1 MDGGVP
7 ATPAAFAKT
16 DQPRVAKPNEVSYSQ
31 NWSPLI
37 NTTGTVARGGRTKR
51 GAAAQVR
58 PFCMVHT
65 VTRTAETGAVK
76 GSFLCSSKCRKN
88 HAMCKAEI
96 FPEFT
101 IREVPNSCI
110 FQEKKSCYEQTEK
123 NDKKFCL
130 HGLNLEL
137 S

>member
-1 MDGGVP
+1 MIDGGVP

-58 PFCMVHT
+58 PFYIVHT

-76 GSFLCSSKCRKN
+76 GSFLCSSKGRKN
-88 HAMCKAEI
+88 HAMGKAEF

-101 IREVPNSCI
+101 IRKVPN
-110 FQEKKSCYEQTEK
+110 
-123 NDKKFCL
+123 
-130 HGLNLEL
+130 
-137 S
+137 

>member
-1 MDGGVP
+1 MMDGGVP

-58 PFCMVHT
+58 PFYMVHT

-76 GSFLCSSKCRKN
+76 GSFLCNCCCKCRKN
-88 HAMCKAEI
+88 HAMGKAEF

-101 IREVPNSCI
+101 IRKVPN
-110 FQEKKSCYEQTEK
+110 
-123 NDKKFCL
+123 
-130 HGLNLEL
+130 
-137 S
+137 

>member
-1 MDGGVP
+1 MMDGGVP

-58 PFCMVHT
+58 PFYIVHT
-65 VTRTAETGAVK
+65 VFGYKFNRQ
-76 GSFLCSSKCRKN
+76 
-88 HAMCKAEI
+88 I
-96 FPEFT
+96 FVAAPFESNFY
-101 IREVPNSCI
+101 IVN
-110 FQEKKSCYEQTEK
+110 FV
-123 NDKKFCL
+123 
-130 HGLNLEL
+130 
-137 S
+137 